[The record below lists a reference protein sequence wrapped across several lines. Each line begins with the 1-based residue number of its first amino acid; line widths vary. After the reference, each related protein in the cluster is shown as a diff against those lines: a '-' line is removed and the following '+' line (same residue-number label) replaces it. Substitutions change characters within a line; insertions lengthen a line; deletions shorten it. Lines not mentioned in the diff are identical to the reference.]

1 MINDNIAFGKLM
13 FDFIE
18 YLKLAKAGITNIT
31 TVVSFASLSDSD
43 ELATS
48 LFHNITYNMS
58 HTDIIT
64 AIGEHE
70 FKAIMAYYLTE
81 FNKED

>member
-1 MINDNIAFGKLM
+1 MTLTIPYKYSQIQLESKQNGDL
-13 FDFIE
+13 E
-18 YLKLAKAGITNIT
+18 LE
-31 TVVSFASLSDSD
+31 LSDSD
-43 ELATS
+43 ELVTS

-58 HTDIIT
+58 YNDIIM

-81 FNKED
+81 FDKED

>member
-1 MINDNIAFGKLM
+1 MTLTIPYKYSQIQLESQQNGDL
-13 FDFIE
+13 E
-18 YLKLAKAGITNIT
+18 LE
-31 TVVSFASLSDSD
+31 LSDSD
-43 ELATS
+43 ELVTS

-58 HTDIIT
+58 YNDIIM

-81 FNKED
+81 FDKED

>member
-1 MINDNIAFGKLM
+1 MTLTIPYKYSQIQLESKQNGDL
-13 FDFIE
+13 E
-18 YLKLAKAGITNIT
+18 LE
-31 TVVSFASLSDSD
+31 LSNSD
-43 ELATS
+43 ELVTS

-58 HTDIIT
+58 HNDIIM

-81 FNKED
+81 FDKED

>member
-1 MINDNIAFGKLM
+1 MTLTIPYKYSALSLNTKLNG
-13 FDFIE
+13 DVE
-18 YLKLAKAGITNIT
+18 LE
-31 TVVSFASLSDSD
+31 LSDSD
-43 ELATS
+43 ELITS

-58 HTDIIT
+58 YNDIIM

-81 FNKED
+81 FDKED

>member
-1 MINDNIAFGKLM
+1 MILTIPYKYSQIQLESKQNGDLEIQ
-13 FDFIE
+13 
-18 YLKLAKAGITNIT
+18 
-31 TVVSFASLSDSD
+31 LSNSD
-43 ELATS
+43 ELVTS

-58 HTDIIT
+58 HNDIIM

-81 FNKED
+81 FDKED

>member
-1 MINDNIAFGKLM
+1 MTLTIPYKYSQVQLESKQNGNL
-13 FDFIE
+13 E
-18 YLKLAKAGITNIT
+18 LELPY
-31 TVVSFASLSDSD
+31 SD
-43 ELATS
+43 ELITS

-58 HTDIIT
+58 HNDIIT

-81 FNKED
+81 FDKED

>member
-1 MINDNIAFGKLM
+1 MTLTIPYKYSQIQLESKQNGDL
-13 FDFIE
+13 E
-18 YLKLAKAGITNIT
+18 LE
-31 TVVSFASLSDSD
+31 LSDSD
-43 ELATS
+43 ELTTS

-58 HTDIIT
+58 YNDIIM

-81 FNKED
+81 FDKED